1 MKVLANPFL
10 QLNPYFP
17 DSKLEDRVL
26 LINEEASNIPKVFVN
41 NYVNYCLYI
50 VDAAQISKT
59 ISNYAILAKLLK
71 GSFNMGINAYEEYAS
86 WELANEES
94 IMSQKEEAY
103 LTFLNTHLHYFHALD
118 KLNFRFALSPFS
130 KATFFKE
137 IWQNQQTHINF
148 EKLVVELNKYQE
160 FLVNWCRFSLL
171 NSCTITDEK
180 DFTAIKNQLFNI
192 DVLLGNPNLRYEHKK
207 SILHTIKRNI
217 ELATRDFYAATAL
230 SGIIISPH
238 LFMREELKRKQNEL
252 EKEVA
257 VKTKDW
263 NTKIKLKPLYVE
275 QISADFPTHV
285 FKNKEAYHLFHII
298 AKGMTQHVQI
308 SFLFRQ
314 MSEGE
319 TPALIVCRD
328 AVFRTWFNESK
339 YKLELDIVTKRLADT
354 RTPDRMLLYNLTKS
368 FLKLEKP

>member
-10 QLNPYFP
+10 ELNPYFS

-26 LINEEASNIPKVFVN
+26 FINEEASNIPKVFVN

-50 VDAAQISKT
+50 AGAAQISKT
-59 ISNYAILAKLLK
+59 ISNYQILAKLLK
-71 GSFNMGINAYEEYAS
+71 GTFNMGINAYEEYAS
-86 WELANEES
+86 WELANADN
-94 IMSQKEEAY
+94 IMSPKEEAY
-103 LTFLNTHLHYFHALD
+103 LSFLDTHLHYFHALD

-130 KATFFKE
+130 TATFFKE
-137 IWQNQQTHINF
+137 TWQNQQTYINF

-180 DFTAIKNQLFNI
+180 DFTTIKNQLFNI
-192 DVLLGNPNLRYEHKK
+192 DALFGNPNLKYEHKK
-207 SILHTIKRNI
+207 SILHTIKSNI
-217 ELATRDFYAATAL
+217 ELASRDFYAATAL

-257 VKTKDW
+257 VKAKDW
-263 NTKIKLKPLYVE
+263 NTKIKLKPLYDE
-275 QISADFPTHV
+275 QISLDFPTHV

-354 RTPDRMLLYNLTKS
+354 TTADRMLLYNLTKS
-368 FLKLEKP
+368 FLKLENP

>member
-17 DSKLEDRVL
+17 DSKFEDRVL
-26 LINEEASNIPKVFVN
+26 FINEEASNIPKVFVN

-50 VDAAQISKT
+50 AGAAQISKT
-59 ISNYAILAKLLK
+59 ISNYQILAKLLK
-71 GSFNMGINAYEEYAS
+71 GTFNMGINAYEEYAS
-86 WELANEES
+86 LELANAES

-103 LTFLNTHLHYFHALD
+103 LSFLDTHLHYFHALD

-130 KATFFKE
+130 TATFFKE
-137 IWQNQQTHINF
+137 TWQNQQTYINF

-180 DFTAIKNQLFNI
+180 DFTTIKNQLFNI
-192 DVLLGNPNLRYEHKK
+192 DALFGNPNLTYEHKK
-207 SILHTIKRNI
+207 SILHTIKSNI

-252 EKEVA
+252 EKEVV
-257 VKTKDW
+257 VKAKDW
-263 NTKIKLKPLYVE
+263 NTKIKLKPLYDE
-275 QISADFPTHV
+275 QISLDFPTHV
-285 FKNKEAYHLFHII
+285 FKNKEAYHLFHTI

-354 RTPDRMLLYNLTKS
+354 TTADRMLLYNLTKS
-368 FLKLEKP
+368 FLKLENP